1 MLGEERQIITKDLQQ
16 NIRPWMY
23 FLYQPCEKLA
33 IKRVCCTYADVCGAV
48 KGVRVKE
55 ENSRAFGEIQKEK

>member
-1 MLGEERQIITKDLQQ
+1 MLGEERLIITKDLQQ

-33 IKRVCCTYADVCGAV
+33 IKCVLYLCRCMRGS
-48 KGVRVKE
+48 KGGESERGEKSSVWG
-55 ENSRAFGEIQKEK
+55 NSERK